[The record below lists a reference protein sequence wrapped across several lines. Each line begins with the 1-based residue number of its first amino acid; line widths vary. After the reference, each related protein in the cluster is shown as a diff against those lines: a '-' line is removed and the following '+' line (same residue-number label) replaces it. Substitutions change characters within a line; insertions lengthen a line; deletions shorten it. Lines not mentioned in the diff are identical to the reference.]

1 MRLCTRHSGRL
12 CALVLYHL
20 IQTRSDFFTIDRA
33 FKKLQND
40 VKKSERKT
48 CSLSLF
54 ITIMCKSI
62 KSYKN
67 FPVFSQFHHHNFI
80 YTQNKRHIRNQ
91 LKNLSGITYVSVK
104 NIFRPKLTCTPLRQ
118 SF

>member
-40 VKKSERKT
+40 VKKPEK
-48 CSLSLF
+48 
-54 ITIMCKSI
+54 
-62 KSYKN
+62 
-67 FPVFSQFHHHNFI
+67 
-80 YTQNKRHIRNQ
+80 
-91 LKNLSGITYVSVK
+91 KNLLSVTFYHYNVQVHK
-104 NIFRPKLTCTPLRQ
+104 ILQKFSCI
-118 SF
+118 